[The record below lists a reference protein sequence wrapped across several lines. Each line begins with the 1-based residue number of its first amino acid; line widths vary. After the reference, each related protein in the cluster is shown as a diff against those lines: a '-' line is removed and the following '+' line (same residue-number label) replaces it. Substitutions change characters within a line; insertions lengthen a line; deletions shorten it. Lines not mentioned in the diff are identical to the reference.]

1 MFKEIIYV
9 MQDNYAE
16 IWFKWFYKNW
26 EKFSPGDLLDNGL
39 LPSQIAERFV
49 NDNQNKLISLANKF
63 DDNNEDAL
71 DQFMKLS
78 ESELHVMK
86 YFLKL
91 IQLKKFK

>member
-1 MFKEIIYV
+1 MK
-9 MQDNYAE
+9 DNSSE

-26 EKFSPGDLLDNGL
+26 EKFSPGELIEKGL

-49 NDNQNKLISLANKF
+49 NDNQDNLIQLANKF
-63 DDNNEDAL
+63 DAKNEDAL
-71 DQFMKLS
+71 QEFMKLS
-78 ESELHVMK
+78 ESELHIIK